1 MVTNLPAEA
10 RAKWIKVM
18 EAKTPEEKVRSLEEF
33 LSSVPKHKGTEKLRG
48 WATKRLSQ
56 LREEIEDK
64 RRKKSGSRS
73 TFFLEKEGDVQ
84 VAVVGPP
91 NSGKSSLVARL
102 TGAKTVVANYP
113 FATKHPVPGM
123 LKYRDVYF
131 QLIDTPPL
139 FNGSSLFSKVVGII
153 RNADGLLLVLD
164 ATSDFIEDLK
174 WIVETLKEE
183 GILLV
188 KPRGRV
194 SIDIS
199 RAGKTGIRVTI
210 MGKLVGTTVDD
221 IRKLLESYRIYN
233 AHVKI
238 YGEVNLDDVEQAL
251 FEASSY
257 KPTVVFINKTDIA
270 KVERRSLDRVNEL
283 LPDPRIISGSALQ
296 DGGLNSIAPALY
308 DVMEVVRVY
317 TKSPNAPPSTKPIV
331 LRKNATV
338 RDVARIVHSDFIE
351 NFLYAKVWGLSAK
364 YPGER
369 VGLDHILYDGDIVEI
384 RTKG

>member
-1 MVTNLPAEA
+1 
-10 RAKWIKVM
+10 
-18 EAKTPEEKVRSLEEF
+18 
-33 LSSVPKHKGTEKLRG
+33 
-48 WATKRLSQ
+48 
-56 LREEIEDK
+56 IEDK
-64 RRKKSGSRS
+64 RRKKSGSRF

-102 TGAKTVVANYP
+102 TGAKTAVADYP

-194 SIDIS
+194 SIDIM

-210 MGKLVGTTVDD
+210 MGKLIGTTVDD

-270 KVERRSLDRVNEL
+270 NVERRSLDRVNEI
-283 LPDPRIISGSALQ
+283 LPEPRIISGSALQ
-296 DGGLNSIAPALY
+296 DRGLNSIAPALY

-317 TKSPNAPPSTKPIV
+317 TKSPNAPPSSKPIV

-338 RDVARIVHSDFIE
+338 KDIARIVHSDFIE

-369 VGLDHILYDGDIVEI
+369 VGLDHILHDGDVVEI
-384 RTKG
+384 HTKG